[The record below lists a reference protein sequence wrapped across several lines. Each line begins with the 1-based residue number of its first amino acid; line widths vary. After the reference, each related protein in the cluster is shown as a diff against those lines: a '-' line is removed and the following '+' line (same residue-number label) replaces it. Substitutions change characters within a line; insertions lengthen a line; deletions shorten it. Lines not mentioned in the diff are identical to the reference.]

1 MDEQEAGRSLEMMRA
16 ARGMLAAR
24 TRWSSARHA
33 AVGLLLG
40 GLIAGYALPGSWPV
54 VVVVVCLAVTVAIVA
69 RDRQRDVFFVNGYRT
84 GRTRPITF
92 ALAAI
97 AFAALVSAISLK
109 QRYGLDWAPVAIG
122 IVLAIV
128 ATIVSIVWERVY
140 RQELEEPGRER

>member
-1 MDEQEAGRSLEMMRA
+1 MDEQEAARSLDMMRA

-40 GLIAGYALPGSWPV
+40 GLIAGY

-69 RDRQRDVFFVNGYRT
+69 RDRQRDGFFVNGYRT